1 MIIRLLDLLDE
12 AGLPPSLTSDGFPA
26 EPLRLVDLGDA
37 GSEADEIELAAHL
50 GLRPQVVVGVLP
62 DDPSPNAL
70 RMARACT
77 LALTRSALDAAQVVT
92 VRDLDDAVATLSSQ
106 VSAAP
111 VAAISLHQLLC
122 VQEHLP
128 VAQALA
134 AESAMYSTL
143 LAGAE
148 FARWRAARPVR
159 RAPETAEVVSVHRED
174 DLLQIVLQRPAR
186 RNAYNRAMRDG
197 LIDALTIATVG
208 PSLDVML
215 TGAGPDFCAGGDLD
229 EFGSATDASMAHL
242 LRTGRS
248 AGWLLHRL
256 TERTTVR
263 LHGHCIGAGIEL
275 PAFAGRVVAEARA
288 AIRLPEVSMGL
299 VPGAGGT
306 VSIVRR
312 IGRWRTAWLALSG
325 QAVAAGLALDWGL
338 VDEVEE

>member
-1 MIIRLLDLLDE
+1 MIAQLVSLLDE
-12 AGLPPSLTSDGFPA
+12 IGLPLALTSDGLPA
-26 EPLRLVDLGDA
+26 DPLKVVDLGDA
-37 GSEADEIELAAHL
+37 RSDIDEAELAAHL

-62 DDPSPNAL
+62 DDPSPAAL
-70 RMARACT
+70 RLARACT
-77 LALTRSALDAAQVVT
+77 VALTRSSLDATQVVT
-92 VRDLDDAVATLSSQ
+92 VADLDEAVATLLVQ
-106 VSAAP
+106 VAAAP
-111 VAAISLHQLLC
+111 IAAASLHQLLC
-122 VQEHLP
+122 VQGQLP
-128 VAQALA
+128 VAQALT
-134 AESAMYSTL
+134 AESAMYSAL

-159 RAPETAEVVSVHRED
+159 RAQETSDAVRVHREGNR
-174 DLLQIVLQRPAR
+174 LQIVLQRPAR

-197 LIDALTIATVG
+197 LIDALTVAVDS
-208 PSLDVML
+208 SLEVML

-229 EFGSATDASMAHL
+229 EFGSATDVSMAHL

-256 TERTTVR
+256 RDQTTVR

-275 PAFAGRVVAEARA
+275 PAFAGRVIAESGTTV
-288 AIRLPEVSMGL
+288 RLPELAMGL

-312 IGRWRTAWLALSG
+312 IGRWRTAWLALTG
-325 QAVAAGLALDWGL
+325 QAVSAGLALDWGL

>member
-1 MIIRLLDLLDE
+1 MIARLVDLLHE
-12 AGLPPSLTSDGFPA
+12 VELPLRLTTDGVPA
-26 EPLRLVDLGDA
+26 EPLKVVDLQDA
-37 GSEADEIELAAHL
+37 GSEVDEAQLAAHL
-50 GLRPQVVVGVLP
+50 GLRPQVIVGVLP

-70 RMARACT
+70 RLARACT
-77 LALTRSALDAAQVVT
+77 VALTRSPLDAAQAVT

-128 VAQALA
+128 VAQALM

-159 RAPETAEVVSVHRED
+159 RAPETAEVVSVHREE

-186 RNAYNRAMRDG
+186 RNAYNRMMRDG
-197 LIDALTIATVG
+197 LVDALTTATVDA
-208 PSLDVML
+208 SLDVML

-229 EFGSATDASMAHL
+229 EFGSATDVSVAHL

-256 TERTTVR
+256 RERTAVR

-275 PAFAGRVVAEARA
+275 PAFAGRVIAEACT
-288 AIRLPEVSMGL
+288 AIRLPEVAMGL

-325 QAVAAGLALDWGL
+325 QVVSAGLALDWGL